1 MPELP
6 EVETVRRALSRHLPG
21 ATLRSVETYVDRLR
35 QPLQA
40 DHLRAVCV
48 GRTVCA
54 VRRRAKYLL
63 VDFDDGAG
71 LLLHLGMTGSLR
83 VDAKAQPPLPHDRV
97 CWALADGRVWRFND
111 PRRFGTVQAYAN
123 LAAKAPMLFAHLGPE
138 PLEDTFSG
146 QYLHERLSG
155 RTASVKALVMD
166 QRVVV
171 GVGNIYASESLY
183 RAGILPTRQGGRV
196 SATRCDRLVAEIKG
210 VLAEAI
216 EQGGT
221 TISDF
226 RAPDGNEGKFSLH
239 LDVYSREGEPCHRCG
254 LSHTVRRRVLA
265 GRSTFYCTNC
275 QH

>member
-6 EVETVRRALSRHLPG
+6 EVETVRRALERHLPG
-21 ATLRSVETYVDRLR
+21 ATLAGVELRVDRLR
-35 QPLQA
+35 KPLVSEQ
-40 DHLRAVCV
+40 LQSVCV
-48 GRTVCA
+48 GRTVKA
-54 VRRRAKYLL
+54 LRRRAKYLL
-63 VDFDDGAG
+63 VDFDDGG
-71 LLLHLGMTGSLR
+71 GMVLHLGMTGSLR
-83 VDAKAQPPLPHDRV
+83 VDAKALPPEPHDRV
-97 CWALADGRVWRFND
+97 CWSLADGRMWRFND
-111 PRRFGTVQAYAN
+111 PRRFGTVEAYAD
-123 LAAKAPMLFAHLGPE
+123 LAAVEPGLFAHLGPE
-138 PLEDTFSG
+138 PLGDDFTG
-146 QYLHERLSG
+146 AYLHEMLSG
-155 RTASVKALVMD
+155 RTASVKSLIMD

-183 RAGILPTRQGGRV
+183 RAGILPSRKGGRV
-196 SATRCDRLVAEIKG
+196 GKARCEQLVTEIKG

-239 LDVYSREGEPCHRCG
+239 LDVYGRDGEPCHRCG
-254 LSHTVRRRVLA
+254 DAHAIRRKVLA